1 MATQADIIILA
12 LGGLLAFLYLF
23 RGTLFASGKASDA
36 GSKLAGGS
44 DLDSSADAAA
54 NDFVTKLTSQNKRIA
69 IFYGS
74 QTGTAEEYAT
84 KIAKEAKARFGTS
97 SLVCDPEEYEFE
109 KLDQLPSDCVACFVM
124 ATYGEGE
131 PTDNA
136 VGLMEFLDGED
147 VQFSNGSSLDN
158 LNYVIFGLGNRTYE
172 HYNAIARKLDAR
184 LESLGAKRIGE
195 RGEGDDDKSMEE
207 DYLAWKDG
215 MFEALASSLGFE
227 EGGGGDVADFKVR
240 EVADHPEDK
249 VYRGEL
255 SARALLGTKG
265 IHDAKNPYNAVV
277 KEAREL
283 FVEGTA
289 DRTCVHVEF
298 DIEGSGISYQHGDHI
313 AVWAHNPE
321 QEVERALA
329 VLGLLGK
336 RDTVID
342 VESLDPTLA
351 KVPFPVPTTYEAV
364 FRHYLDICAHASRQ
378 TLNNFAKYAPTPEA
392 RAKLEKA
399 CGDKAAFQEAIGH
412 RCLKTFEALQL
423 IVGDDLGGDSVAKA
437 TAWEIPFDRVI
448 SDLPRVGPRFYSISS
463 SPKMHPK
470 TVHITAVVLR
480 YRPEAAGQDS
490 PYVHGLATNFISAIK
505 MAKNNEQPSGPDD
518 PRFGTPGYDLAGPR
532 GAYTKES
539 LFRAPIH
546 IRRSNFR
553 LPTSPKIPVIMVG
566 PGTGVA
572 PFRSFVQERVCSA
585 QKTCDKVNQ
594 SPAEA
599 LQDWGNIWLFY
610 GCRRSNEDFLYKD
623 EWPEYASKLG
633 GKFQMETAVSREKFK
648 PDGSKLY
655 VQDLIWER
663 RKELAQDILDKKA
676 YIYICGE
683 AKGMAHDV
691 EEMFGRV
698 LEEAKGSAE
707 AGRREL
713 KLLKERS
720 RLLLDVW
727 S

>member
-1 MATQADIIILA
+1 MASQLDLIVLG
-12 LGGLLAFLYLF
+12 LGGLLAVLYLF
-23 RGTLFASGKASDA
+23 RDSLFGGSKDVA
-36 GSKLAGGS
+36 SKLANGSALAAATEEGGS
-44 DLDSSADAAA
+44 D
-54 NDFVTKLTSQNKRIA
+54 FVSKLKSQKKRIA

-84 KIAKEAKARFGTS
+84 KLAKEAKSRFGTS
-97 SLVCDPEEYEFE
+97 SLVLDPEEYEFE
-109 KLDQLPSDCVACFVM
+109 KLDQMPEDSVAVFVM

-136 VGLMEFLDGED
+136 VGLMEFLENETPE
-147 VQFSNGSSLDN
+147 FSNGSERLEN

-172 HYNAIARKLDAR
+172 HFNAVARKLDTR
-184 LESLGAKRIGE
+184 LQSLGAKRIGE

-207 DYLAWKDG
+207 DYLAWKDS
-215 MFEALASSLGFE
+215 MFEALASSLNFE
-227 EGGGGDVADFKVR
+227 EGGGGDVPDFKVT
-240 EVADHPEDK
+240 ELADHPEDK
-249 VYRGEL
+249 VYHGEL

-265 IHDAKNPYNAVV
+265 IHDAKNPYNAVIQ
-277 KEAREL
+277 EAREL

-321 QEVERALA
+321 QEVDRVLA
-329 VLGLLGK
+329 VFGLLDK
-336 RDTVID
+336 RLSVID

-364 FRHYLDICAHASRQ
+364 FRHYIDVTSTASRQ
-378 TLNNFAKYAPTPEA
+378 TLNSFAKFAPTPEIQ
-392 RAKLEKA
+392 AKLEKVCA
-399 CGDKAAFQEAIGH
+399 NKDTFQAEIGS
-412 RCLKTFEALQL
+412 RLLKTAEAMQW
-423 IVGDDLGGDSVAKA
+423 IAGDDLQADASSI
-437 TAWEIPFDRVI
+437 TPWNIPFDRVI

-470 TVHITAVVLR
+470 SVHITAVVLR
-480 YRPEAAGQDS
+480 YKANDS
-490 PYVHGLATNFISAIK
+490 SPWVHGLATNFISSIK
-505 MAKNNEQPSGPDD
+505 MEKNGEKPSGSTD
-518 PRFGTPGYDLAGPR
+518 PRFGTPKYSLNGPR
-532 GAYTKES
+532 DAYTKDGK
-539 LFRAPIH
+539 FRAPIH

-572 PFRSFVQERVCSA
+572 PFRSFVQDRVCSA
-585 QKTCDKVNQ
+585 EKALEKSNGKTPEETLK
-594 SPAEA
+594 
-599 LQDWGNIWLFY
+599 DWGNIWLFY
-610 GCRRSNEDFLYKD
+610 GCRKTDEDFLYRD
-623 EWPEYASKLG
+623 EWPQYAQKLG
-633 GKFQMETAVSREKFK
+633 GKFLMETSVSREKFK

-663 RKELAQDILDKKA
+663 RKQIAEDILERKA

-683 AKGMAHDV
+683 AKGMAQDV
-691 EEMFGRV
+691 EAIFGKI
-698 LEEAKGSAE
+698 LEEAKGSAGE
-707 AGRREL
+707 GKKEM

>member
-1 MATQADIIILA
+1 M
-12 LGGLLAFLYLF
+12 
-23 RGTLFASGKASDA
+23 
-36 GSKLAGGS
+36 
-44 DLDSSADAAA
+44 
-54 NDFVTKLTSQNKRIA
+54 

-84 KIAKEAKARFGTS
+84 KLAKEAKARFGTS

-109 KLDQLPSDCVACFVM
+109 KLDQLPEDSVAFFVM

-136 VGLMEFLDGED
+136 VGLMEFVEGED
-147 VQFSNGSSLDN
+147 VAFSQGDRLDN

-172 HYNAIARKLDAR
+172 HFNAVARKLDAR

-207 DYLAWKDG
+207 DYLAWKDS
-215 MFEALASSLGFE
+215 MFEALASTLNFQ
-227 EGGGGDVADFKVR
+227 EGGGGDVADFKVT
-240 EVADHPEDK
+240 ELDDHPEEK
-249 VYRGEL
+249 VYQGEL

-265 IHDAKNPYNAVV
+265 IHDAKNPYNAVI

-298 DIEGSGISYQHGDHI
+298 VIEGSGISYQHGDHL

-321 QEVERALA
+321 LEVERMLA
-329 VLGLLGK
+329 VLGLLDK
-336 RDTVID
+336 RNTVID

-364 FRHYLDICAHASRQ
+364 FRHYLDISAHASRQ
-378 TLNNFAKYAPTPEA
+378 TLNTFAKFAPSPEL
-392 RAKLEKA
+392 RSKL
-399 CGDKAAFQEAIGH
+399 EAIGSNKATFQDQIGS
-412 RCLKTFEALQL
+412 RCLNTAQALQL
-423 IVGDDLGGDSVAKA
+423 VAGDDLQAPVGNSTV
-437 TAWEIPFDRVI
+437 WQIPFDRVI
-448 SDLPRVGPRFYSISS
+448 SDLPRLGPRFYSISS

-470 TVHITAVVLR
+470 SVHITAVVLR
-480 YRPEAAGQDS
+480 YKPATES
-490 PYVHGLATNFISAIK
+490 HTPWVHGLATNFISSIK
-505 MAKNNEQPSGPDD
+505 MAKNAEQVAGPND
-518 PRFGTPGYDLAGPR
+518 PRHGTPKYALSGPR
-532 GAYTKES
+532 GVYTRDS
-539 LFRAPIH
+539 LYRSPIH

-585 QKTCDKVNQ
+585 KKAVEKSGT
-594 SPAEA
+594 PAQEA
-599 LQDWGNIWLFY
+599 LKDWGNIWLFY
-610 GCRRSNEDFLYKD
+610 GCRRSDEDFLYKS
-623 EWPEYASKLG
+623 EWPEYEAELG
-633 GKFQMETAVSREKFK
+633 GKFLMETSLSREKFK
-648 PDGSKLY
+648 SDGSKLY

-663 RKELAQDILDKKA
+663 RKQIAEDILERKA

-691 EEMFGRV
+691 EEVFSRI

-707 AGRREL
+707 AGKKEL